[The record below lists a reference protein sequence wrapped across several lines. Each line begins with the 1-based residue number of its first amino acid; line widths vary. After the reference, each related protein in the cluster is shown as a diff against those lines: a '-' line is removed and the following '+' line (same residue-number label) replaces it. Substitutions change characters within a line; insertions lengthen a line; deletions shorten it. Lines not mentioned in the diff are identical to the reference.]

1 MAPEAMMTVCGL
13 VIRPLRHDQQ
23 PGCTQDIEQ
32 AIPANLDACLG
43 QGVRSTCWSLRVPK
57 RGWRSRKWLTNA
69 QTLASRALCR
79 VSLCWRL

>member
-43 QGVRSTCWSLRVPK
+43 QGR
-57 RGWRSRKWLTNA
+57 A
-69 QTLASRALCR
+69 QHVLELARTQA
-79 VSLCWRL
+79 RLAQP